1 MIVPGICRGCYSFD
15 EGTNETWPGSG
26 VYCYMFKCAIMP
38 RSWDS
43 KGWLKSEV
51 YVTLAIPEHC
61 GRTEDHETANRLRE
75 L

>member
-43 KGWLKSEV
+43 KGWLKPLDSSLDKPSPDPV
-51 YVTLAIPEHC
+51 DPW
-61 GRTEDHETANRLRE
+61 D
-75 L
+75 